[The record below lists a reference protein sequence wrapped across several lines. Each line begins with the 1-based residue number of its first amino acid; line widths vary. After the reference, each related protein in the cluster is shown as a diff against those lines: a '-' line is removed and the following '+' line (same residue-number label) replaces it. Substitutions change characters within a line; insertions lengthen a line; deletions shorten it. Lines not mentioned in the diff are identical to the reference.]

1 MAFNKDSITGTVGI
15 ALVLCLVCSVIVAG
29 SAVSLSDL
37 QKQNKTNE
45 KRVAVLQIAGVYDA
59 KKTVDEQFENVTA
72 RVVNLEEGRYAN
84 EDELAALKAAGYNPA
99 SFDQYKAA
107 KDPAF
112 SHALKSEE
120 DPSSIKRLGKF
131 ANVFLVKLA
140 DGSQEVV
147 VPVHGYGLWSTLYG
161 FIALKDDLNTV
172 VGLGFYSHAETP
184 GLGGEVDNP
193 KWKAL
198 WPGKK
203 LYKDG
208 DKVALTVIKGH
219 AEASDPYHVDGLSGA
234 SLTSRGVD
242 HLVKF
247 WLGEQG
253 FGKFITNLKAQGV

>member
-1 MAFNKDSITGTVGI
+1 
-15 ALVLCLVCSVIVAG
+15 
-29 SAVSLSDL
+29 
-37 QKQNKTNE
+37 
-45 KRVAVLQIAGVYDA
+45 
-59 KKTVDEQFENVTA
+59 
-72 RVVNLEEGRYAN
+72 
-84 EDELAALKAAGYNPA
+84 
-99 SFDQYKAA
+99 DQYKAA
-107 KDPAF
+107 KDPAI
-112 SHALKSEE
+112 SRALKSEE
-120 DPSSIKRLGKF
+120 DPSSIKRLGKY
-131 ANVFLVKLA
+131 ANLFVVKLPN
-140 DGSQEVV
+140 GSQEMVI
-147 VPVHGYGLWSTLYG
+147 PVHGYGLWSTLYG
-161 FIALKDDLNTV
+161 FVALKDDLNTL

-203 LYKDG
+203 LYKEG

-253 FGKFITNLKAQGV
+253 FGKFISNLKAQGV

>member
-1 MAFNKDSITGTVGI
+1 MAFNKDSISGTVII

-29 SAVSLSDL
+29 SAVSLSEL
-37 QKQNKTNE
+37 QKQNKANE
-45 KRVAVLQIAGVYDA
+45 KREAVLQIAGIYDA
-59 KKTVDEQFENVTA
+59 TKSVEEQFKNVSA
-72 RVVNLEEGRYAN
+72 RIVNIEEGRYAT
-84 EDELAALKAAGYNPA
+84 EQELAALKAAGYSLND
-99 SFDQYKAA
+99 FDQYKAS

-112 SHALKSEE
+112 SRALKSTE

-131 ANVFLVKLA
+131 ANLYLVKRD
-140 DGSQEVV
+140 DGSEEVV
-147 VPVHGYGLWSTLYG
+147 IPVHGYGLWSTLYG
-161 FIALKDDLNTV
+161 FIALQNDLNTV

-198 WPGKK
+198 WIGKK
-203 LYKDG
+203 LYKDS
-208 DKVALTVIKGH
+208 DVVALSIIKGH

-242 HLVKF
+242 LLVKF

-253 FGKFITNLKAQGV
+253 FGKFISNVKAQGV